1 MDSLGNRLKK
11 LRGDATS
18 ETVAKG
24 IGIPASTYRSYEADI
39 RTPRD
44 EVKVKICNY
53 FLVPIQDL
61 FYPENC
67 ADSKHLCAMESEE
80 QRHDG

>member
-1 MDSLGNRLKK
+1 MNSLGNRLKK
-11 LRGDATS
+11 LRG
-18 ETVAKG
+18 ETTADVIAKE

-44 EVKVKICNY
+44 EIKVKICNY
-53 FLVPIQDL
+53 FAVPIQEL

-67 ADSKHLCAMESEE
+67 AELKH
-80 QRHDG
+80 